1 MKNQHFSSPT
11 SQIKA
16 EGEAVSGLKA
26 LTGLEM
32 CYPVT
37 TRAYHSGGT
46 SVGDEHLEM
55 RGEKKKE
62 GNAKENDLKMGEND
76 LLSLFF
82 YISHH

>member
-1 MKNQHFSSPT
+1 M
-11 SQIKA
+11 
-16 EGEAVSGLKA
+16 SGLKA

-32 CYPVT
+32 CYPMT

-82 YISHH
+82 LYITPLRRTQTSCQKAFFAERN

>member
-1 MKNQHFSSPT
+1 M
-11 SQIKA
+11 
-16 EGEAVSGLKA
+16 SGLKA

-55 RGEKKKE
+55 RGEKQKE

-82 YISHH
+82 YIYHTIEEDSD